1 MVCEC
6 YAEYAEFYH
15 YFYLST
21 YVKSFKQVA
30 DEIIELDLA
39 NPQMTL
45 LVRFV
50 AVEEAGPCLLH

>member
-1 MVCEC
+1 MLSTLNSII
-6 YAEYAEFYH
+6 
-15 YFYLST
+15 YFFIYLST